1 MAVSKG
7 AKKLFNNF
15 FEKPEILAANL
26 ISNFIERRSLRKFRN
41 KDFRLTKEQ
50 KKEIKDYWKPYCR
63 IFPAWAAYYSA
74 ANGYFD
80 PKYIPNDLYYS
91 VIDQQ

>member
-50 KKEIKDYWKPYCR
+50 KKK
-63 IFPAWAAYYSA
+63 
-74 ANGYFD
+74 
-80 PKYIPNDLYYS
+80 
-91 VIDQQ
+91 